1 MSDDTYDFE
10 IKQGATFNPVLTYQQ
25 PQFSVK
31 TITGITKS
39 GQAIVTAASHGVAT
53 DGLVWIV
60 GVSGMDQI
68 NHRAD
73 KLQNPA
79 TGYLAYYVD
88 GNTLRLNVDT
98 SRFQAYTSGGEL
110 LYHPPYD
117 LTGYTARMSIRE
129 DIDSASAV
137 LSLTTENGGI
147 ALGGALGTISLLA
160 TEAQTAA
167 LTILTGV
174 YDLEL
179 VYGSTVTRLL
189 SGIIVVSQEV
199 THD

>member
-10 IKQGATFNPVLTYQQ
+10 IEQGATFSPVLRYQQ
-25 PQFSVK
+25 PQFTVK

-39 GQAIVTAASHGVAT
+39 GQGVVSAASHGITA
-53 DGLVWIV
+53 DGPVWIV
-60 GVSGMDQI
+60 GVLGMDQI

-73 KLQNPA
+73 KLKNPA
-79 TGYLAYYVD
+79 SGYYAYYVD
-88 GNTLRLNVDT
+88 GNSLRLNVDT

-117 LTGYTARMSIRE
+117 LTGYTARMYIRE
-129 DIDSASAV
+129 DIESADII

-147 ALGGALGTISLLA
+147 TLGGTAGSITLLA
-160 TEAQTAA
+160 TATQTAA
-167 LTILTGV
+167 LEILTGV

-179 VYGSTVTRLL
+179 VNGSTVTRLL
-189 SGIIVVSQEV
+189 SGIITVSEEV
-199 THD
+199 THV